1 MRAMKLGDS
10 ISTIATPIARA
21 LNLPCIDPETNQ
33 LRPESRCN
41 KARIAMNEGRFADA
55 FYDRFWP
62 ETKNRKEPKTMQFV
76 ITKQIAIEAETAEEA
91 MSKVNEGKTI
101 SMSVSQ
107 RPQPQPQQPQTRPVT
122 LTGTH

>member
-1 MRAMKLGDS
+1 MKLGDA
-10 ISTIATPIARA
+10 ISTVATPIARA

-41 KARIAMNEGRFADA
+41 KARIAMNEGRLADA

-62 ETKNRKEPKTMQFV
+62 ETKNKNRKEPTTMQFV
-76 ITKQIAIEAETAEEA
+76 ITKQIAVEAETAEEA

-107 RPQPQPQQPQTRPVT
+107 RPQPQAQPQIPVRPNIPA
-122 LTGTH
+122 H

>member
-1 MRAMKLGDS
+1 MKLGDA

-41 KARIAMNEGRFADA
+41 KTRLALNEGRYADA

-62 ETKNRKEPKTMQFV
+62 SARNQNGKEKMQYIV
-76 ITKQIAIEAETAEEA
+76 TKQIAIEAESPEEA
-91 MSKVNEGKTI
+91 VVKAGDGQTI

-107 RPQPQPQQPQTRPVT
+107 RPQPAQQLQQVRPGVPI
-122 LTGTH
+122 H